1 MVEFLIPRRR
11 YDSELLDS
19 SGHDDELVLRTV
31 RDIQRS
37 NTVLR
42 GAHAAL
48 AELEPYLARLP
59 AHGTL
64 LDVGTGFG
72 DLPFAAAHK
81 ADEFGIVLTT
91 IGLDANPTIALGASS
106 RVSHMVCG
114 SGLSLPFP
122 SASMDIVMCSQTL
135 HHFRGTDET
144 TLLREM
150 NRVARVA
157 VVVSDLRRSWIAAG
171 GFWLASYP
179 LGFHRVTRHD
189 GVLSVLRG
197 YTPDELST
205 AVFSAVGL
213 RPVVH
218 HRLGFRITTSWP
230 PARDRS

>member
-1 MVEFLIPRRR
+1 MVDFLIPRRR

-19 SGHDDELVLRTV
+19 PGHDDELVLRTV
-31 RDIQRS
+31 RDLKRS
-37 NTVLR
+37 NIVLR

-48 AELEPYLARLP
+48 AELEPYLAQLP
-59 AHGTL
+59 AHATL

-72 DLPFAAAHK
+72 DLPLAAAHR
-81 ADEFGIVLTT
+81 AERHRITLTT
-91 IGLDANPTIALGASS
+91 IGLDANPAIARGASS
-106 RVSHMVCG
+106 CVSHIVCA

-122 SASMDIVMCSQTL
+122 SASIDLVMCSQTL
-135 HHFRGTDET
+135 HHFRGDAET

-150 NRVARVA
+150 NRVAKVA

-189 GVLSVLRG
+189 GVVSVLRG
-197 YTPDELST
+197 YTRDELST

-213 RPVVH
+213 RPVVQQ
-218 HRLGFRITTSWP
+218 RLGFRITTSWSP
-230 PARDRS
+230 ERAAS

>member
-1 MVEFLIPRRR
+1 MLDFLIPRRR

-31 RDIQRS
+31 RDLRRS

-48 AELEPYLARLP
+48 AELEPYLTQLP
-59 AHGTL
+59 AQASL

-72 DLPFAAAHK
+72 DLPFAAAYR
-81 ADEFGIVLTT
+81 ASRVGTALST
-91 IGLDANPTIALGASS
+91 IGVDANPTIARGASNHLS
-106 RVSHMVCG
+106 YIVCA

-122 SASMDIVMCSQTL
+122 SASVDIVMCSQTL
-135 HHFRGTDET
+135 HHFRGEAET

-150 NRVARVA
+150 NRVARIA

-171 GFWLASYP
+171 GFWLVSYP
-179 LGFHRVTRHD
+179 LAFHPVTRHD

-197 YTPDELST
+197 YTRDELSR
-205 AVFSAVGL
+205 AVFSAVGV

-218 HRLGFRITTSWP
+218 QRLGFRMTTSWRP
-230 PARDRS
+230 VRDSA